1 MSNSTNVET
10 NVVQMRFDNKRFEKN
25 VSQTMNSLDK
35 LKKELKFDDSA
46 KSFKTLEENA
56 KKVDFSPLSKG
67 IEKVQASF
75 SFLDT
80 FSATVYHRLSN
91 RLIDIGKKITTS
103 VSTEGIRSGFNEYEL
118 KMNSFKTIKASA
130 GKDFTDSQIN
140 EYLEELN
147 RYADKT
153 IYSFS
158 DMTNNIGKFTNAG
171 VKLNVAVK
179 AIQGISNE
187 AAISGA
193 NAQEASRA
201 MYNFSQALSAGYVK
215 LIDWKSIENANMATE
230 EFKNELI
237 KTAVSVGK
245 LTKAQNGMYKTQ
257 KGKLLN
263 STRGFNDALQ
273 DQWMT
278 TEVLTKTLEKYAD
291 ETTDIGKKAFES
303 AQMVNTFT
311 KLIDTLKEAIQ
322 SGWSQTWELLIG
334 NLKEAT
340 KLWTAISDKIGG
352 VIDAFFKE
360 KKAVLEN
367 WKAHHGRERTLA
379 ALTKIMHNLG
389 DVLRGIGTA
398 WRSVFPKA
406 TVNSMMRFTEG
417 LENIAK
423 KTVMTKSRMD
433 PLIDTFK
440 GIFAAIGIVI
450 DAVTAF
456 KQVFGKF
463 FIKVLADAL
472 HTLFGVSGSLG
483 QMLAQ
488 VRENLKANETFKK
501 TFEAIVNVLEWVYD
515 IFKKVTRVLWDFA
528 DGVWKA
534 ITSLGGLESIQHWFD
549 GLFDAIKN
557 FDIIGIGKSIWTL
570 FKNIG
575 KTIDK
580 AMANAFDFYTPLKN
594 KIIEAKNKI
603 VNSKVVQWIINLFN
617 GMADGI
623 QAAFDRLKGVK
634 TDGVDEVVD
643 NTKKKFSILDSIIG
657 FFKKAWN
664 TIKGIAQ
671 AVWPVI
677 KNVFKSLGTGIQ
689 MLWDGITS
697 NIKKSD
703 MGDAGGLLAG
713 FGIAGLGVGFKQF
726 IDNMKPMF
734 QTFKMLTN
742 GGVLKNVFNILGNA
756 SKFIKAKMLKE
767 IAVSLLIL
775 TGAIFLLCT
784 LPKDKVVGATAAM
797 GVLFQGLSSVFNS
810 IDTATATGE
819 GAFKDG
825 AKALTGRLF
834 GIAAMIATVSIA
846 MVVLTI
852 AMRKI
857 AKLKT
862 EDITKG
868 IIVIGFLFRL
878 LSSAIITIITSGQR
892 LRGSKAGDINIAI
905 KGVSGIV
912 KGLGKAIL
920 LIAAAC
926 WVLSKTMENKK
937 GELEPKRVVIPLLAI
952 GALIWILGQTVSRI
966 MKYTKQFNNQVGDN
980 STSISILNGK
990 GSMIL
995 TIVALGL
1002 FAKQFAKA
1010 FLILMG
1016 SIAILA
1022 VVGKLAG
1029 WKNIWLSLAAM
1040 TTAIIAVTGALVT
1053 SIWALTKMSDSLNE
1067 KGGKSGILKILAM
1080 VGVVTLFMNAISIL
1094 MVVMSML
1101 PDSWANTG
1109 VKALLA
1115 ISASMSLILLALST
1129 MLKNTFY
1136 DLTYDPKGV
1145 AVIIGSITLAIATL
1159 VASVVVMAKS
1169 LNGTSVTK
1177 AIMILVGIAGGIT
1190 ALIMAIGHFQKFA
1203 NGFKIFSTGLAAFGI
1218 AAAGFAGAALLLIT
1232 AIKSISKMSD
1242 DEIAK
1247 IGTNMKK
1254 VTTAILTASDQ
1265 LIGLVMGLVHTVV
1278 GTAIG
1283 TAVTTLINSSRQ
1295 IISGLIDLLDI
1306 LLANAPTIVNK
1317 ILQILVE
1324 VLAQLERNMG
1334 PVVVQ
1339 LISTVATLV
1348 SEVAK
1353 AITDNAPKIVKA
1365 IDDVITAITTLVVGS
1380 VARMLGLGEFKTAT
1394 KALIQICKPVTAALI
1409 GMFAV
1414 AKIKSSSATVAL
1426 VLSKLKTKIFA
1437 FAKDVK
1443 SKGIYKSLFGTFKA
1457 DYGAAL
1463 DNIQRANQQGVQGMR
1478 NAHLDAAKALGGA
1491 FLTAAGIAVTVG
1503 SAVKGVIDGW
1513 TEAIDVTTSEFEDA
1527 NEEFLK
1533 IKKATDDNIAAVKE
1547 SNKSTLKEMESID
1560 KKYATGDQLKRKLAD
1575 VIDLS
1580 TGKVKDGR
1588 EEEFEKIS
1596 KELEDSLGIRVA
1608 LEEGLVNIIDQ
1619 QGAKRK
1625 LDLETLEKM
1634 IQEEQFYEKL
1644 KKQQEKRE
1652 EKEKELQKA
1661 KELRDEA
1668 KAKQSA
1674 VTISG
1679 SGLEL
1684 SEVYG
1689 FNTDL
1694 DKTTSRM
1701 SLSSFMSSKYF
1712 KDIQENDAERAKK
1725 IKDFYDNI
1733 DKYTE
1738 GRMDASASIS
1748 ELRNFIRNNRGMW
1761 DEEVRRNQEVVD
1773 ALTKDLQSIDEGVYA
1788 YEHGLVDRM
1797 NELSLFWSGVYDP
1810 TASNEKAK
1818 NEAKRL
1824 TEKIADAIDNV
1835 DEAIY
1840 GNVEQWYEALKLYG
1854 KKSNISISEIDKMWD
1869 EFTTK
1874 YDNVWGRRSESES
1887 KSNSKTDTSIETKT
1901 GITTSWIDSD
1911 ASKKAAEKAGM
1922 EIGKYQTLG
1931 TGKGAEDAVNSSSFS
1946 DTVNSVKDKTVDK
1959 YLKAFGISSP
1969 SKVMADEVGKWL
1981 GLGLIQGMEESI
1993 NAYDVSTLTAN
2004 LISKL
2009 QSSIFPA
2016 IAGLSG
2022 NSIPFTGIT
2031 PVNFGLDQNG
2041 SGLFGAALPVDG
2053 ALPYDSHLANITAIL
2068 QMHSENMMNQTNI
2081 IISEIGNLRNDV
2093 VALGAHIDDMELSLD
2108 GDALVGGLTPRLN
2121 NSLYTYS
2128 RRVERGL

>member
-118 KMNSFKTIKASA
+118 KMNAFKTIKASA

-147 RYADKT
+147 KYADKT

-187 AAISGA
+187 AAVSGA
-193 NAQEASRA
+193 TAQQASHA
-201 MYNFSQALSAGYVK
+201 MYNFSQALSSGYVK
-215 LIDWKSIENANMATE
+215 LLDWRSIETANMATE

-263 STRGFNDALQ
+263 STQGFNDALQ

-291 ETTDIGKKAFES
+291 ETTEIGKKAFEA
-303 AQMVNTFT
+303 AQKVNTFT

-322 SGWSQTWELLIG
+322 SGWSQTWELLVG
-334 NLKEAT
+334 NLEEAT

-379 ALTKIMHNLG
+379 ALAKIMHNLG
-389 DVLRGIGTA
+389 DVLRAVGTA

-433 PLIDTFK
+433 PLIDTLK
-440 GIFAAIGIVI
+440 GIFAAIGIVL
-450 DAVTAF
+450 DVVKAF
-456 KQVFGKF
+456 KQTFGKF
-463 FIKVLADAL
+463 FIRVLADAL

-483 QMLAQ
+483 QMLVQ

-515 IFKKVTRVLWDFA
+515 IFKKVTGVLWDFA

-534 ITSLGGLESIQHWFD
+534 VTSLGGLESIKHWFD

-557 FDIIGIGKSIWTL
+557 FDIVGIGKSIWTL

-594 KIIEAKNKI
+594 KIIEAKDKI

-617 GMADGI
+617 DMVDGI
-623 QAAFDRLKGVK
+623 QAAFNHLKGVK

-643 NTKKKFSILDSIIG
+643 NTEKKFSILDSIIG

-767 IAVSLLIL
+767 IAISLLIL
-775 TGAIFLLCT
+775 TGALFLLCT

-797 GVLFQGLSSVFNS
+797 GVLFQGLTSVFKS
-810 IDTATATGE
+810 IDTATATGDS
-819 GAFKDG
+819 ASKDG

-834 GIAAMIATVSIA
+834 GIAAMIASVSIA

-878 LSSAIITIITSGQR
+878 LSSAIVTIITSGQR
-892 LRGSKAGDINIAI
+892 LRGSKAGDINIAV

-980 STSISILNGK
+980 STNISILNGK

-1022 VVGKLAG
+1022 VVGKFAG

-1067 KGGKSGILKILAM
+1067 KGGKTGILKILAM

-1094 MVVMSML
+1094 MVVMSLL

-1115 ISASMSLILLALST
+1115 ISASMSLVLLALST

-1136 DLTYDPKGV
+1136 DLTYDPKGI

-1283 TAVTTLINSSRQ
+1283 TAVTTIINSSKQ

-1317 ILQILVE
+1317 ILQVLVE
-1324 VLAQLERNMG
+1324 ILAQLERNMG

-1353 AITDNAPKIVKA
+1353 AIRDNADRIVQA
-1365 IDDVITAITTLVVGS
+1365 IDDVLTAIAVLVSRGIAKIFS
-1380 VARMLGLGEFKTAT
+1380 IDQFKGAV
-1394 KALIQICKPVTAALI
+1394 KALEVVVKPVSALLI
-1409 GMFAV
+1409 GMWAYNKV
-1414 AKIKSSSATVAL
+1414 KKGADGILKLLGLVGSKIKTFKSTLKNSGFSSAWRQFL
-1426 VLSKLKTKIFA
+1426 GIDKLKENWTI
-1437 FAKDVK
+1437 AKTA
-1443 SKGIYKSLFGTFKA
+1443 YKEGWASLGES
-1457 DYGAAL
+1457 
-1463 DNIQRANQQGVQGMR
+1463 
-1478 NAHLDAAKALGGA
+1478 AKLAVPSL
-1491 FLTAAGIAVTVG
+1491 LKAAGIGASIGLAIGTTIK
-1503 SAVKGVIDGW
+1503 SIIDGW
-1513 TEAIDVTTSEFEDA
+1513 TDAIDITTDAFEDI
-1527 NEEFLK
+1527 NEQF
-1533 IKKATDDNIAAVKE
+1533 KKTEDELNELLTTIKE
-1547 SNKSTLKEMESID
+1547 STKERIQYSVSVD
-1560 KKYATGDQLKRKLAD
+1560 YKYDSADQLFKRLQD
-1575 VIDLS
+1575 VMNTA
-1580 TGKVKDGR
+1580 TGKVKEGKED
-1588 EEEFEKIS
+1588 EFNKIADEMQS
-1596 KELEDSLGIRVA
+1596 TLGIRIELEDRIAKIVD
-1608 LEEGLVNIIDQ
+1608 E
-1619 QGAKRK
+1619 QGNKRTA
-1625 LDLETLEKM
+1625 DLETLKQIVELEKFKAKLDK
-1634 IQEEQFYEKL
+1634 QLEAKEELEKQRKESVTKRDEL
-1644 KKQQEKRE
+1644 KKQYDYYKDLRDRNESGEFSTSKLMELISEHDFGGNTEAFSEAMKKVADAYDLDSKEEAIKRYVKDAAGDTGLAYNNAKKAADDLTKQIQSIEDAEAAYYEGNLEEMQKYSLVFSGYYKTGLTDDQKRKETEKLLDNVQKSMNDVE
-1652 EKEKELQKA
+1652 ESIYSEVKSWFDTMRLYKKELGESTA
-1661 KELRDEA
+1661 
-1668 KAKQSA
+1668 
-1674 VTISG
+1674 
-1679 SGLEL
+1679 
-1684 SEVYG
+1684 
-1689 FNTDL
+1689 DL
-1694 DKTTSRM
+1694 DKMWEAYEKEYNDKRGKATKTDKTEKPDTQTSKTGSTATDYASVKAGVSTDWLNNAKTDLTDTGKYM
-1701 SLSSFMSSKYF
+1701 AKGQIAGYYDELKSKY
-1712 KDIQENDAERAKK
+1712 
-1725 IKDFYDNI
+1725 
-1733 DKYTE
+1733 
-1738 GRMDASASIS
+1738 S
-1748 ELRNFIRNNRGMW
+1748 L
-1761 DEEVRRNQEVVD
+1761 DE
-1773 ALTKDLQSIDEGVYA
+1773 I
-1788 YEHGLVDRM
+1788 
-1797 NELSLFWSGVYDP
+1797 
-1810 TASNEKAK
+1810 
-1818 NEAKRL
+1818 
-1824 TEKIADAIDNV
+1824 
-1835 DEAIY
+1835 
-1840 GNVEQWYEALKLYG
+1840 
-1854 KKSNISISEIDKMWD
+1854 
-1869 EFTTK
+1869 
-1874 YDNVWGRRSESES
+1874 
-1887 KSNSKTDTSIETKT
+1887 
-1901 GITTSWIDSD
+1901 SD
-1911 ASKKAAEKAGM
+1911 AGADLRKAINAGW
-1922 EIGKYQTLG
+1922 
-1931 TGKGAEDAVNSSSFS
+1931 
-1946 DTVNSVKDKTVDK
+1946 
-1959 YLKAFGISSP
+1959 GIKSP
-1969 SKVMADEVGKWL
+1969 SKVMEEGTGKYIGE
-1981 GLGLIQGMEESI
+1981 GLLLGMENAI
-1993 NAYDVSTLTAN
+1993 NAYNPTAMITN
-2004 LISKL
+2004 LVTKL

-2022 NSIPFTGIT
+2022 NSIPFTGVT
-2031 PVNFGLDQNG
+2031 PVNFGLNQNG
-2041 SGLFGAALPVDG
+2041 SGLFGASLPTNGV
-2053 ALPYDSHLANITAIL
+2053 LPYDAHLANITAIL
-2068 QMHSENMMNQTNI
+2068 QMHSENMMNQTNV
-2081 IISEIGNLRNDV
+2081 IISEIGNLRGDV
-2093 VALGAHIDDMELSLD
+2093 VALGTHIDDMELRLD

-2121 NSLYTYS
+2121 DSLYRYG
-2128 RRVERGL
+2128 RRLERGLL